1 MPRYEAT
8 DQGGEGFWSV
18 TDTKDRT
25 GPFPVTVNDVVV
37 MRYGGKTYTLAVF
50 SKYCRNAEAE
60 ARALV
65 NKLNRTP
72 PPATPEP
79 PRFVTQ
85 TEQFNVFD
93 TIKEQVVAT
102 FRTQFLP
109 NAQQEAD
116 ELVKRLNG

>member
-25 GPFPVTVNDVVV
+25 GPFPVTVDDVVV
-37 MRYGGKTYTLAVF
+37 QRYGGKTYTLAVF

-72 PPATPEP
+72 AAAAPEP